1 MYLDSAYI
9 AKFYVNESDSRAV
22 RELIGGA
29 DSLVS
34 SHGRW
39 AKLVAYSTGLCG
51 RTSSLSASS
60 GSCWM
65 RFFVM
70 RAKTSDILAGDVTN
84 ASKGRS
90 ACASAPA
97 GVYLRAGDAVHLA
110 AAMGA
115 EEHEIWT
122 NDRHLLRAAEHFGLS
137 GRSFS
142 KSTPIGS
149 PAYKGRAV
157 AIRCCAKSAKMRQ
170 S

>member
-34 SHGRW
+34 SAW
-39 AKLVAYSTGLCG
+39 AMGEVSCVFHRLMRENKLTQRQFRELLDAFLRHAGQDVWTFLPVTSRTLQKVAAL
-51 RTSSLSASS
+51 
-60 GSCWM
+60 
-65 RFFVM
+65 V
-70 RAKTSDILAGDVTN
+70 RA
-84 ASKGRS
+84 
-90 ACASAPA
+90 APA

-137 GRSFS
+137 GRS
-142 KSTPIGS
+142 
-149 PAYKGRAV
+149 V
-157 AIRCCAKSAKMRQ
+157 
-170 S
+170 